1 MILSARVHAQTKNT
15 VMETK
20 TKSISCKLT
29 TPELQQRKATIISEL
44 KGLVKSR
51 EELSNGFRYQF
62 HGSDAILD
70 KLNTFIKTERMCCD
84 FFVFQ
89 LTVEEHA
96 IMLAITGPDGSKEF
110 LKEEV
115 DL

>member
-1 MILSARVHAQTKNT
+1 
-15 VMETK
+15 METK

-29 TPELQQRKATIISEL
+29 TPELQQRKATVIAEL
-44 KGLVKSR
+44 KALVKSR
-51 EELSNGFRYQF
+51 EELPQGFRYQF
-62 HGSDAILD
+62 EGSDDILD

-84 FFVFQ
+84 FFVFE
-89 LTVEEHA
+89 LTVDENRA
-96 IMLAITGPDGSKEF
+96 LLTISGPDGAKEF

>member
-1 MILSARVHAQTKNT
+1 
-15 VMETK
+15 METK

-29 TPELQQRKATIISEL
+29 TPELQQRKATVISEL
-44 KGLVKSR
+44 KPLVRSR
-51 EELSNGFRYQF
+51 EQLSNGFRYHF
-62 HGSDAILD
+62 EGGDDILD
-70 KLNTFIKTERMCCD
+70 RLNTFIKTERMCCD

-89 LTVEEHA
+89 LTVEEDT